1 MKTKIWKVKKEQLQ
15 DLLRNQKKRGNKVER
30 RMRRRKEV
38 EVRLGTMDIEIMS
51 PIIII
56 HVGSLII

>member
-1 MKTKIWKVKKEQLQ
+1 
-15 DLLRNQKKRGNKVER
+15 
-30 RMRRRKEV
+30 MRRRKEV